1 MSSLTDDLAGDKGK
15 TKEKKT
21 IFARKS
27 GIANNTV
34 YSNVPRWKLLCCPF
48 TNHYNSNK
56 IYPVWFV
63 HNLKVPAF
71 ATGL

>member
-1 MSSLTDDLAGDKGK
+1 MSSLTDDLAWDKEK
-15 TKEKKT
+15 KKDKKT

-27 GIANNTV
+27 RTANNTV

-48 TNHYNSNK
+48 TNHYISNK